1 MKLRFH
7 SARFILIL
15 LSAAFLLTSS
25 LPAQSHELS
34 GDEVVK
40 RLVQMNLERAKE
52 LQSYEGT
59 RDYKLRYEGFP
70 GARAA
75 EMVVEVKYKAPASK
89 EFNIRSATGSKLL
102 IERVLKRLLDSEKE
116 ALAPANQSRVAL
128 NSDNYSFKLLEH
140 EKSSAGSFYVMEVE
154 PRTSE
159 RLLYRGKIWVD
170 DADFAVARIEA
181 SPAKNPSFWTK
192 EVKIEHTY
200 AKFGRFWLP
209 KSNSSTTSTRL
220 GGHAYLT
227 IDYRDYKVT
236 PAR

>member
-7 SARFILIL
+7 SACFIPL
-15 LSAAFLLTSS
+15 LLTASF
-25 LPAQSHELS
+25 LPAQTHDLS
-34 GDEVVK
+34 GEEIVK
-40 RLVQMNLERAKE
+40 NLIRMNLERTKTLAA
-52 LQSYEGT
+52 YEDT
-59 RDYKLRYEGFP
+59 RDYKIRYEGFP

-75 EMVVEVKYKAPASK
+75 EMIVDVKYKAPATK

-102 IERVLKRLLDSEKE
+102 IDRVLKRLLDSERD
-116 ALAPANQSRVAL
+116 ALTPENQSHVAL
-128 NSDNYSFKLLEH
+128 NADNYNFTLLEH
-140 EKSSAGSFYVMEVE
+140 EKTPAGSFYVLSVE

-170 DADFAVARIEA
+170 ATDFAVTRIEA

-200 AKFGRFWLP
+200 AKFGNFWLP
-209 KSNSSTTSTRL
+209 KFNSSATSTRL

-227 IDYRDYKVT
+227 IDYSDYKVT
-236 PAR
+236 PSF